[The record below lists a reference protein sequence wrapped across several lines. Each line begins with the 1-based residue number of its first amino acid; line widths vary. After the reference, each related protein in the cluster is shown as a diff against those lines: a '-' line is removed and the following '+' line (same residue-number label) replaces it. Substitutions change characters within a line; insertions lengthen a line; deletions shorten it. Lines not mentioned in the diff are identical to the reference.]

1 MPESRESTGF
11 LGFSLG
17 LSGKQLL
24 PTTSVFIRVAR
35 SIALYKLSRSFGWR
49 SSFWLI
55 WHGSSV
61 RGSEHVDL
69 PAPRLIIAID
79 GPVGS
84 GKSTLARRVAEM
96 LGYVYIDTGAM
107 YRAVA
112 LKAVRRG
119 MAIDVAHADPLEALA
134 HETRIDLRAVDGRQ
148 QVFLDGEDVTGAIR
162 TPDVAQA
169 ASKIAVIPGVRHVLV
184 AEQRRAGHQ
193 GGVVMEGRDIGS
205 VVFPDSQL
213 KIFLTASP
221 ETRAERRWREHQ
233 QKGDKID
240 LARTLEEIYERD
252 RRDQERESS
261 PLVRAKDAVV
271 VDSTAM
277 EPEEVARLVVMLAR
291 EQAQENPKLENRN
304 SKFATRNSQMPPKTD
319 PP

>member
-1 MPESRESTGF
+1 ME
-11 LGFSLG
+11 
-17 LSGKQLL
+17 
-24 PTTSVFIRVAR
+24 I
-35 SIALYKLSRSFGWR
+35 
-49 SSFWLI
+49 
-55 WHGSSV
+55 
-61 RGSEHVDL
+61 
-69 PAPRLIIAID
+69 PAQKLIIAID

-119 MAIDVAHADPLEALA
+119 TSIDMEHAEPLEALA
-134 HETRIDLRAVDGRQ
+134 RDTRIDLRAHDGKQ
-148 QVFLDGEDVTGAIR
+148 QVFLDGDDVTGPIR

-184 AEQRRAGHQ
+184 AEQRRAGEQ

-205 VVFPDSQL
+205 VVFPDAEL

-221 ETRAERRWREHQ
+221 EVRAERRWREHQ
-233 QKGDKID
+233 QKGDPID
-240 LARTLEEIYERD
+240 LARTLEEIRERD
-252 RRDQERESS
+252 RRDQERASS
-261 PLVRAKDAVV
+261 PLVRAADAVV

-277 EPEEVARLVVMLAR
+277 EPEEVARLVVMLANGKAAR
-291 EQAQENPKLENRN
+291 
-304 SKFATRNSQMPPKTD
+304 
-319 PP
+319 